1 MTPRSACIQFQIA
14 KVLLMLL
21 QMMMMLAQTPQ
32 QKIAEQS
39 KVVKEGYG
47 YCKFADDKIPTVMTG
62 PCQDYSATLKNV

>member
-1 MTPRSACIQFQIA
+1 
-14 KVLLMLL
+14 MLL
-21 QMMMMLAQTPQ
+21 QMMVMLAQTPQ
-32 QKIAEQS
+32 QKVSEQS